1 MEMMQSL
8 SAVTSHIEE
17 CNVLGSMKRQRYI
30 KLTMAFL
37 AVLSLFFYYIFNDKI
52 KYMGGVYGGNFT
64 WFLRSSGLTKT
75 DVPPIKSENRN
86 PFLCPSDVSFKSWP
100 ANMKTMPETL
110 PFGTLSA
117 ERYFLEA
124 LGNLQRCDLPDQLKN
139 SPFLKCIV
147 IGNGGVLRN
156 RNLGEKINSYDVVIR
171 LNKGPVTGYE
181 NDVGNKTTFRFCYP
195 ESFFNDH
202 SQHDVNTIM
211 VFIPFKSIDL
221 RWLKEVLL
229 KKKVSLRGFWKK
241 PPLNLIYKN
250 NQIRILNP
258 SIVQRAAFK
267 LLNLPKAVPWPKPPQ
282 YPTTGIIAISM
293 AFTMCDVVHVAGF
306 KYDAKNPNSTLHY
319 YGEEIMSAMKKMV
332 YHNVTA
338 EQLLLNDLK
347 SSNRIF
353 DLTGNF

>member
-1 MEMMQSL
+1 MNLNVPLPQLIDIIPGIKSREFYVQDQYCRR
-8 SAVTSHIEE
+8 V
-17 CNVLGSMKRQRYI
+17 CNSVLGSMKRWRYI
-30 KLTMAFL
+30 KLMMVFL
-37 AVLSLFFYYIFNDKI
+37 PVLSLFFYYVFNDKI
-52 KYMGGVYGGNFT
+52 KYV
-64 WFLRSSGLTKT
+64 
-75 DVPPIKSENRN
+75 
-86 PFLCPSDVSFKSWP
+86 C
-100 ANMKTMPETL
+100 
-110 PFGTLSA
+110 
-117 ERYFLEA
+117 
-124 LGNLQRCDLPDQLKN
+124 

-171 LNKGPVTGYE
+171 LNKGPVIGYE

-195 ESFFNDH
+195 ESFFNDR
-202 SQHDVNTIM
+202 SQHDVNTTI
-211 VFIPFKSIDL
+211 VFIPFKSVDL

-267 LLNLPKAVPWPKPPQ
+267 LLNLPKTVPWLKPPQ

-293 AFTMCDVVHVAGF
+293 AFTMCDVVHIAGF

-319 YGEEIMSAMKKMV
+319 YGKEIMSSMNKMV
-332 YHNVTA
+332 YHDVRA
-338 EQLLLNDLK
+338 EQLLLNDLR

>member
-1 MEMMQSL
+1 MEVMQSL
-8 SAVTSHIEE
+8 SAVTSHTEE
-17 CNVLGSMKRQRYI
+17 CNVLGSMKRWRYI
-30 KLTMAFL
+30 KLMMVFL
-37 AVLSLFFYYIFNDKI
+37 PVLSLFFYYVFNDKI
-52 KYMGGVYGGNFT
+52 KYVWNFT
-64 WFLRSSGLTKT
+64 WFLQSSGLLKT
-75 DVPPIKSENRN
+75 DAPPIRSKNRN
-86 PFLCPSDVSFKSWP
+86 PFLCPSDISFKSWP
-100 ANMKTMPETL
+100 ANNKAMPETP
-110 PFGTLSA
+110 PFGTLTA
-117 ERYFLEA
+117 ERYFLEV

-171 LNKGPVTGYE
+171 LNKGPVIGYE

-195 ESFFNDH
+195 ESFFNDR
-202 SQHDVNTIM
+202 SQHDVNTTI
-211 VFIPFKSIDL
+211 VFIPFKSVDL

-267 LLNLPKAVPWPKPPQ
+267 LLNLPKTVPWLKPPQ

-293 AFTMCDVVHVAGF
+293 AFTMCDVVHIAGF

-319 YGEEIMSAMKKMV
+319 YGKEIMSSMNKMV
-332 YHNVTA
+332 YHDVRA
-338 EQLLLNDLK
+338 EQLLLNDLR